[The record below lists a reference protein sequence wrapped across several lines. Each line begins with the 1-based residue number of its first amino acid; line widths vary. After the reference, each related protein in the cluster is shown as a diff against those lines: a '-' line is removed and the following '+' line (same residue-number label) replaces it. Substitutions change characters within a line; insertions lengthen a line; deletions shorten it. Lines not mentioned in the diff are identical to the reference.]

1 MTPNRGLE
9 KELAS
14 VRVAVSSQPS
24 AFSRISRPRELVIA
38 NRELI
43 LTWNSHDVTSHATLS
58 DWAATIRP

>member
-1 MTPNRGLE
+1 M
-9 KELAS
+9 
-14 VRVAVSSQPS
+14 RVAVSSQPS